1 MRKIGLFG
9 GTFDPIHYGHLR
21 LAEEAREFAGLEQ
34 VVFIPANRSPFRT
47 EEPLSDAQH
56 RLQMVQLAIQ
66 GNPAFCVSDMEIV
79 RGGTSYTIET
89 LQAFQ
94 HQHPRAE
101 LFLLMGMDS
110 LAGFPQWYQVEAIV
124 NLCTLLVGV
133 RPPHEPDKVLS
144 ALPSNLRTQVQIV
157 PMTPLGISAS
167 EIRQRVAEGRSIR
180 YLTPD
185 DVIEYII
192 RNRLYQEQQ

>member
-34 VVFIPANRSPFRT
+34 VVFIPAYQSPFRT
-47 EEPLSDAQH
+47 EESLSEAQH

-66 GNPAFCVSDMEIV
+66 GNPAFYVSDMEIV

-94 HQHPRAE
+94 RQHPSAE

-110 LAGFPQWYQVEAIV
+110 LAGFPHWYQAEAIV

-144 ALPSNLRTQVQIV
+144 ALPSNLRTRVQIV

-167 EIRQRVAEGRSIR
+167 EIRQRVAEGHSIR

-185 DVIEYII
+185 DVIEYIT
-192 RNRLYQEQQ
+192 RNRLYQEP